1 MPERYIFP
9 TQRQRVKSRERSEK
23 HRSFYEKSVPT
34 AIPPIIQ
41 KIGVLFVASAEM
53 RKHFNLKG
61 IIQNE
66 SFVSEPNI

>member
-1 MPERYIFP
+1 MNAKNEARREAVANISAP
-9 TQRQRVKSRERSEK
+9 TS
-23 HRSFYEKSVPT
+23 
-34 AIPPIIQ
+34 IPPIIQ
-41 KIGVLFVASAEM
+41 KIGVLFVALAEM